1 MIRWTAVLGAT
12 SVALLLAATAS
23 AQSEEPPTEL
33 WSEYPLVQ
41 KVERNGSASVGPF
54 LPPVDPGAGAEPV
67 AGGGTTQ
74 WAVLLVAVALGLLA
88 ILAVTRVTLSTA
100 PSARRGR
107 PPYAVQ
113 SPSVP
118 RRTWRSPTSRP
129 LAQYAPADSSVPD
142 VMGGDEPR
150 WSVVRRTGILRSRFV
165 VVADA
170 MAGDFEAVASSRS
183 FWNVGRDT
191 SRARAAEDAWDEL
204 MNNLRA
210 AGWEPDPARRSD
222 YYALLRPIAPE
233 QSSIV
238 PTIEAYHLRSD
249 SPGDTA

>member
-12 SVALLLAATAS
+12 SVALVLAATAS
-23 AQSEEPPTEL
+23 AQSEELPTKL

-41 KVERNGSASVGPF
+41 EVERDGSASVGPF
-54 LPPVDPGAGAEPV
+54 LPPVDPGTEPV
-67 AGGGTTQ
+67 AGGGTTP
-74 WAVLLVAVALGLLA
+74 WAVLLVAGALGLLA
-88 ILAVTRVTLSTA
+88 ILAVTRVTLPTA

-107 PPYAVQ
+107 PHYAVQ
-113 SPSVP
+113 SPPAP
-118 RRTWRSPTSRP
+118 RRNWRSPTSKP

-142 VMGGDEPR
+142 VIGGDEPR
-150 WSVVRRTGILRSRFV
+150 RSVVRRTGILRSRFV

-170 MAGDFEAVASSRS
+170 MAGDFEAVASSPS

-191 SRARAAEDAWDEL
+191 SRDRAAEDAWDEL
-204 MNNLRA
+204 MNDLRA

-238 PTIEAYHLRSD
+238 PTIEAYHQRSD
-249 SPGDTA
+249 RPGDPA